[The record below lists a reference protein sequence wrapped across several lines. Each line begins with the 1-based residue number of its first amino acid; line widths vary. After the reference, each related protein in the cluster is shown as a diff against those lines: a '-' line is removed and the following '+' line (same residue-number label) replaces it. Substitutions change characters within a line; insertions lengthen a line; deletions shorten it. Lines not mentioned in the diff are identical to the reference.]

1 MSLQHFRSLL
11 HAGVLNNTYKH
22 VRVLADAYNVSY
34 TVWCDNEHELYD
46 LQVRSPRPRLRNLP
60 LKPTSPRSQ
69 TDPYQNTNLYGRN
82 GTVSGYDI
90 TKLSA
95 RLDALILT
103 LKACKGSVCVR
114 PWETLHPQGNVHDL
128 ADAMDP
134 EYDDFYLEQQL
145 KVTFSACEQGY
156 IIAAEGAMAP
166 LPYNDTDATAQ
177 RREL

>member
-1 MSLQHFRSLL
+1 MATFPLRL
-11 HAGVLNNTYKH
+11 T
-22 VRVLADAYNVSY
+22 VRG
-34 TVWCDNEHELYD
+34 E
-46 LQVRSPRPRLRNLP
+46 
-60 LKPTSPRSQ
+60 Q
-69 TDPYQNTNLYGRN
+69 TDSYQNTNLYGRN

-114 PWETLHPQGNVHDL
+114 PWETLHPQGNVHNL
-128 ADAMDP
+128 ADAMNP